1 MLTPE
6 QRTIRRRI
14 IDEERMSRML
24 LNYDSRY
31 LPLPPP
37 PPKPSPPPYAS
48 PYANA
53 FERSP
58 SAKAGGRPTPRRM
71 AHAPEAAIAM
81 EVSPWGE
88 V

>member
-6 QRTIRRRI
+6 QRMIQH
-14 IDEERMSRML
+14 EERMSRML
-24 LNYDSRY
+24 LSYDSRY
-31 LPLPPP
+31 LPLPTP
-37 PPKPSPPPYAS
+37 PPKPSPPPYVS

-71 AHAPEAAIAM
+71 AHAPPPAIAT